1 MSFLV
6 AGLFSIVVPHS
17 LAAPPTPPLGWE
29 EAITEGF
36 DPPIEQTLVEH
47 FYDLRGTRRAHAD
60 AWGDDAIPVLQRLY
74 ADTEWRRFRPV
85 IREYLDIFDAPAR
98 SGDVVGH
105 FQEILPEAAKMEL
118 TAGQDFQGAFR
129 DAVRVDADAAL
140 AFYRETFAASGA
152 EGQTHL
158 LRLVPSAGPHRHDL
172 LESLLPDT
180 ASDEVRAQINRIIE
194 LNASARRAQEPIARI
209 VEQERK
215 ERTR

>member
-6 AGLFSIVVPHS
+6 AGLFCVFVPLS
-17 LAAPPTPPLGWE
+17 LAPPPTPPLGWE

-36 DPPIEQTLVEH
+36 DPAIEQTLVEH
-47 FYDLRGTRRAHAD
+47 YYAERGTRRAHAA

-74 ADTEWRRFRPV
+74 GDTGWRRFRPV
-85 IREYLDIFDAPAR
+85 IRQYLDIFGTPAR
-98 SGDVVGH
+98 SGNVVAH
-105 FQEILPEAAKMEL
+105 FQEILPDAAGAAL

-140 AFYRETFAASGA
+140 SFFRETFAASGA
-152 EGQTHL
+152 AGQTHL
-158 LRLVPSAGPHRHDL
+158 LRLVSSAGPHRHDL
-172 LESLLPDT
+172 LESLLPDA
-180 ASDEVRAQINRIIE
+180 ASNEVRAEINRIIE
-194 LNASARRAQEPIARI
+194 RNASARRAQEPIARI